1 MAEAIKVNN
10 NNFEDYLVDQGYI
23 TKALYEKF
31 KTQSLK
37 SGESILNIIIS
48 ENVIP
53 SETLAKAQ
61 ASFLNIPYI
70 SFEDKNIDPKILD
83 LIPEETRNFY
93 QLFAFERDGQNLKVA
108 MLDPTNLSALEAL
121 EFFSRKEQFVIQLY
135 VTDQNSYKKVLRQ
148 GQNVEKVVQTA
159 LADIAATE
167 KKQRK
172 AETTTGGEQP
182 KLADLVQDA
191 PISKIVDIIL
201 TNAIEGNASDIH
213 VEPEDD
219 KLQIRF
225 RQDGILHVALELPR
239 NVQNAIV
246 SKIKILSNLKIDES
260 RLPQDGRFH
269 YETPNKQVDLRVSIL
284 PNVNGEKVV
293 MRILDKSTKA
303 PTLEQLGFRGKALQ
317 WVLGHMKDTHGIF
330 LITGPT
336 GSGKSTTLYSLL
348 SMLNKPTV
356 NIITLE
362 DPVEYFIPGVN
373 QTQVNA
379 DIGLTFASGLRSI
392 LRQDPNIIMVG
403 EIRDKETAELAV
415 QAALTGHLV
424 FSTLHTNGAIG
435 ALPRLIDMG
444 MEPFLLSA
452 SINLVAAQRL
462 TRKICPDCK
471 KEGKLTPEMA
481 KEFTEDLKNVTKEEL
496 GDVDLTKMK
505 VYEGAGCPKC
515 GGTGYKG
522 RLAIVEVFE
531 VNPKIQDLVGK
542 KSSPTEIFEEA
553 SKNGMITMKQDGI
566 IKVLQGL
573 TSYAEVVRVTTE

>member
-1 MAEAIKVNN
+1 MAEATKTI
-10 NNFEDYLVDQGYI
+10 NNFEEYLVAQGYI
-23 TKALYEKF
+23 TQEQYTQL
-31 KTQSLK
+31 KTDSLK
-37 SGESILNIIIS
+37 NGESVQALILSQHLVPS
-48 ENVIP
+48 EN
-53 SETLAKAQ
+53 LAKAQ

-70 SFEDKNIDPKILD
+70 SFQDKKVDPKILE
-83 LIPEETRNFY
+83 LVPEETAGFY
-93 QLFAFERDGQNLKVA
+93 KFFPFEKDGQNVKIA
-108 MLDPTNLSALEAL
+108 TLDPTNISALEAL
-121 EFFSRKEQFVIQLY
+121 EFFSRKEGWVIQLY
-135 VTDQNSYKKVLRQ
+135 VTDEDSYKKVLRQ

-167 KKQRK
+167 KKAKKDVRVVDQS
-172 AETTTGGEQP
+172 Q
-182 KLADLVQDA
+182 LQQLVQDA

-201 TNAIEGNASDIH
+201 TNAIESNSSDIH
-213 VEPEDD
+213 IEPEDD
-219 KLQIRF
+219 KLRIRF
-225 RQDGILHVALELPR
+225 RQDGILHIALELPS
-239 NVQNAIV
+239 NVQSAIV

-269 YETPNKQVDLRVSIL
+269 YETENRQVDLRVSIL

-317 WVLGHMKDTHGIF
+317 WVLVHMKDTHGIF

-336 GSGKSTTLYSLL
+336 GSGKSTTLYSMLT
-348 SMLNKPTV
+348 MLNKQTV

-424 FSTLHTNGAIG
+424 LSTLHTNGAIG

-452 SINLVAAQRL
+452 SINVVAAQRL

-471 KEGKLTPEMA
+471 KEAKLTPEMQ

-496 GDVDLTKMK
+496 EGLDLTKMK
-505 VYEGAGCPKC
+505 IWEGGGCAKC

-531 VNPKIQDLVGK
+531 VTPKIQDLVLK
-542 KSSPTEIFEEA
+542 HASPAEIFEEA
-553 SKNGMITMKQDGI
+553 QKNGMITMKQDGI

-573 TSYAEVVRVTTE
+573 TTYSEVMRVTTE